1 MGLLNFFSG
10 KMNLLII
17 ALSLLMMVAVI
28 NLPFKAKP
36 FGDNDIHRESKNA
49 ALFLKGKV
57 GYDQLIISKA
67 PGTIVYFTIPYLL
80 ASNDA
85 SDNQLWFY
93 GVFFNFLIV
102 TISLLMIYKSA
113 LILFSK
119 EVGLLSFFLMVIF
132 PIHCY
137 YALSIIG
144 ETAAFFSFCLAIYG
158 WAKIHQNDDEIL
170 GWIMMILGISFMIL
184 NRPNTLLIL
193 PIGFLFLGYFYFK
206 QKHFFSKYGKKIALS
221 LIISTAIGF
230 ASLEAA
236 KVITGTKFGHTQQGA
251 LNYVLLQGRYQFRN
265 EPTDFRFWDSNNR
278 ADSKDY
284 QDWKKKFG
292 ELERDIVKNN
302 KSYNEVYK
310 GFIIPDYFKNPFLTI
325 RQFVVKC
332 FYGQMYFINSVKPS
346 EFKLGPIQGVFG
358 YWALILII
366 NSINLLILIGVFKFL
381 FTSKNNSQFW
391 LFWAIIISLLLF
403 HGLIYMEPRY
413 MFPAKP
419 ALFIIGAAGLL
430 KFNSLKNK
438 VQKISEKLSL

>member
-10 KMNLLII
+10 KINLLII
-17 ALSLLMMVAVI
+17 GLSVLMMVAVL

-49 ALFLKGKV
+49 ALYLKGKV

-67 PGTIVYFTIPYLL
+67 PGTITYFAIPYLL
-80 ASNDA
+80 APSDA
-85 SDNQLWFY
+85 TDDQLWYY

-102 TISLLMIYKSA
+102 TLSLLMIFKSA
-113 LILFSK
+113 TNLFSK
-119 EVGLLSFFLMVIF
+119 EVGLFSVLLMVVF

-158 WAKIHQNDDEIL
+158 WSKVQQNSDRKLAWIL
-170 GWIMMILGISFMIL
+170 MIFGISFMIL

-206 QKHFFSKYGKKIALS
+206 RKDFFSKYGKKIVFS
-221 LIISTAIGF
+221 LLMSGVIGF
-230 ASLEAA
+230 ASLETA
-236 KVITGTKFGHTQQGA
+236 KAITGTKFGHTQQGA

-265 EPTDFRFWDSNNR
+265 EPTDFRFWDNKNR

-292 ELERDIVKNN
+292 ELENEIKSTN
-302 KSYNEVYK
+302 KSYDEAYK
-310 GFIIPDYFKNPFLTI
+310 GFIIPDYFENPFLSV

-332 FYGQMYFINSVKPS
+332 FYGQMYFINSITPDN
-346 EFKLGPIQGVFG
+346 FKLASIKGPIA
-358 YWALILII
+358 YWALILLI
-366 NSINLLILIGVFKFL
+366 NSINLLVVIGVFIFL
-381 FTSKNNSQFW
+381 FTSKNRDDYW
-391 LFWAIIISLLLF
+391 LFWSIIISLLLF
-403 HGLIYMEPRY
+403 HGLTYMEPRY

-419 ALFIIGAAGLL
+419 AFFILGAAGLYRL
-430 KFNSLKNK
+430 SFFKKN
-438 VQKISEKLSL
+438 ITKLAKRVT